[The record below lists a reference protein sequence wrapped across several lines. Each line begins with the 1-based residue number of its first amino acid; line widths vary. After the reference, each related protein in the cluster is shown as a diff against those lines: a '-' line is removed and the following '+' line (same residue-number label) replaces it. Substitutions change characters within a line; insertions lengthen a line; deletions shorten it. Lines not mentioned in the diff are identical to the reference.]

1 MSDDDDC
8 GNYRYG
14 HDMKY
19 DGKVFDGLEDDEMRE
34 KEMMMKSRQRLLLEV
49 ESKRKIATIKRKR
62 EEEKAHHCCYR
73 RYFHQMMHLMFLTE
87 VRERKARLDDEL
99 VANAW
104 NILEVLCSKNHF
116 DDYD

>member
-1 MSDDDDC
+1 M
-8 GNYRYG
+8 
-14 HDMKY
+14 
-19 DGKVFDGLEDDEMRE
+19 FDGLEDDEMRE

-62 EEEKAHHCCYR
+62 EEEKAHHCCYH
-73 RYFHQMMHLMFLTE
+73 RYFHQMHLMFLTE

-116 DDYD
+116 GDCD

>member
-1 MSDDDDC
+1 
-8 GNYRYG
+8 
-14 HDMKY
+14 MKN
-19 DGKVFDGLEDDEMRE
+19 K
-34 KEMMMKSRQRLLLEV
+34 QRLLGEV
-49 ESKRKIATIKRKR
+49 ESKRKIATSKRK
-62 EEEKAHHCCYR
+62 EEEKAHHHCCYC

-87 VRERKARLDDEL
+87 VRERKARSNDEL